1 VATDETSA
9 YIPAVIRN
17 LNGLLRLLYLVSEG
31 RESMDGGLRAPLIVV
46 ELAVLAAI
54 LAFID
59 EPIPRVALGL
69 VVGLLLAWSALTA
82 GKISGVAGAPEG
94 YDDRRTD
101 HLFRHWINVLLKRIR
116 EFHAICQGVTSGGVN
131 FAVGQLRINEI
142 EKEIR
147 DLLAQVTENAMP
159 ADMRKERRARPPAKS
174 RKKMEA
180 YGESV
185 EKD

>member
-1 VATDETSA
+1 
-9 YIPAVIRN
+9 
-17 LNGLLRLLYLVSEG
+17 
-31 RESMDGGLRAPLIVV
+31 VV

-54 LAFID
+54 LAFVD
-59 EPIPRVALGL
+59 QPIPRVALGL

-82 GKISGVAGAPEG
+82 GKIAGLSGAPEG
-94 YDDRRTD
+94 YDDRRHD

-116 EFHAICQGVTSGGVN
+116 EFHAVCQGVAGGGVN
-131 FAVGQLRINEI
+131 FAVGQLRISEI

-159 ADMRKERRARPPAKS
+159 ADMRKERRARPPAKP
-174 RKKMEA
+174 RKKIEA

-185 EKD
+185 EAE